1 MMLEGENF
9 AGTSFEADGYYVDV
23 YWSLTGESPSYR
35 GNQGSFGSISPRNP
49 VTDGGMGHWMLA
61 ARYDSIDLSDAQF
74 GTTRGEQTAWA
85 VGLDWVPLDH
95 VRFKLN
101 YADSD
106 MERTA
111 GVDTEAQIITL
122 RTQFDF

>member
-1 MMLEGENF
+1 
-9 AGTSFEADGYYVDV
+9 
-23 YWSLTGESPSYR
+23 
-35 GNQGSFGSISPRNP
+35 
-49 VTDGGMGHWMLA
+49 MGHWMLS
-61 ARYDSIDLSDAQF
+61 ARYDAIDLSDIQF
-74 GTTRGEQTAWA
+74 GATRGEQTAWA

-101 YADSD
+101 YADSE

-111 GVDTEAQIITL
+111 GADTNAQIITL